1 MEDTDMD
8 FLDQLSQEAKKAG
21 DFIVKKAN
29 IAKDYTIATWSAAEL
44 RNKIDS
50 LYKKIGKAV
59 YMAHTTEEDTA
70 EEINQYIDEIAELK
84 AALQEKE
91 ETKQALRNQKTC
103 PACGKGVGKDHS
115 FCPHCGN
122 EVK

>member
-1 MEDTDMD
+1 MD
-8 FLDQLSQEAKKAG
+8 ILDQITLEAKKAS
-21 DFIVKKAN
+21 DFLVDKATK
-29 IAKDYTIATWSAAEL
+29 AKDYTVASWNVAEL
-44 RNKIDS
+44 RNKIDL

-59 YMAHTTEEDTA
+59 YAAHTTEADTA
-70 EEINQYIDEIAELK
+70 EEINQYIEEIAALK
-84 AALQEKE
+84 EAMQEKE
-91 ETKQALRNQKTC
+91 ETKQAIRNQKTC